1 MKIMSSNLEKK
12 ILIVDDESDIREIFR
27 IALEKY
33 KVFTAKDGKAAIGAY
48 ISNRPDLTLLDLR
61 MPDMDGFETAKE
73 LIKIDPNAKIMLISA
88 YNESKLSQQGIVGQE
103 CIVGYLKK
111 PITIKKLR
119 NSIEKIL

>member
-1 MKIMSSNLEKK
+1 MKMMNSKLEKK
-12 ILIVDDESDIREIFR
+12 ILIVDDESDIREIFS

-48 ISNRPDLTLLDLR
+48 MNNRPDLTLLDLR
-61 MPDMDGFETAKE
+61 MPDMDGFQTVKE

-88 YNESKLSQQGIVGQE
+88 YNESKLSQFKDQKG
-103 CIVGYLKK
+103 IVGYLKK

-119 NSIEKIL
+119 MSIEKIL